1 MFIDG
6 PVDSDRMQSSL
17 SGCDLYTHR
26 ELKYSSII
34 GKGCCN
40 GRKVPLV
47 SYQLRIISWMVS
59 ILIVFFSKC
68 CRIGCSSLNLE
79 TRHQI
84 SK

>member
-17 SGCDLYTHR
+17 SGYDLYTHR

-40 GRKVPLV
+40 GRKVPWV
-47 SYQLRIISWMVS
+47 SYQ
-59 ILIVFFSKC
+59 
-68 CRIGCSSLNLE
+68 
-79 TRHQI
+79 
-84 SK
+84 